1 MTFNLPSEQATEFDP
16 ESERSRRAHLLVL
29 HNAFQALWEASEGKR
44 TRDLSVINGIEIF
57 MGLTRKILLECRH
70 LVLQGRVWNFRWR
83 QDASVAPLGGLV
95 TNIMTLKGVPLRP
108 EEIAALLA
116 PWRFQMQDVLEET
129 IASFLSSRLG
139 NLCFSMDDG
148 RFGLIEWLPQIEGM
162 SLEDAVSQEFWQR
175 EDFAEWLLSLI
186 PSLFT
191 PGSATRTQ
199 NDNPTELAKA
209 VLDSAQMPL
218 SHRELL
224 FILWAK
230 KSGQM
235 ELISTFAQLLSA
247 DGLQVLSFGYWITEK
262 GKENLTKSLLQQSEE
277 LKQQAEQK
285 VRFVETRRL
294 QQLLTAAEGL
304 TTELGW
310 EISDEI
316 ASWLET
322 QPYPVPLTRIAEQIL
337 EVLPTDPDYERSIRS
352 LFALLVRDE
361 RFVELGGQCWWLS
374 DKTPIDFIE
383 VPPALIPPPP
393 PPVPEELTGQLDLV
407 LPVEAID
414 DDLRRF
420 VEEPNYEEVGEPEV
434 KVPEDLKPPKRLD
447 IPVTYPHLQ
456 VGTLKIRRI
465 DVPFFPPEPQLQFLR
480 VIDDAQNELGLWV
493 NLPIGLC
500 FGLSDWYQKRKVE
513 VGGIVRFER
522 MKSGL
527 VKLIWTN
534 RYDRWIHI
542 PRPRLEELQQYAAH
556 ETIRQAPLIT
566 LIQSL
571 LTQHPKG
578 VHFLRLW
585 SELNVLR
592 RTTKISLASILCAY
606 PMFVRVPNLEGF
618 WTLDFTKFTEGI
630 RPEKLAYLKKSQGE
644 ANGE

>member
-1 MTFNLPSEQATEFDP
+1 MTFNLPSEQLTEFDP
-16 ESERSRRAHLLVL
+16 EPERSKRASLLVL
-29 HNAFQALWEASEGKR
+29 HNACQTLWESGEGKR
-44 TRDLSVINGIEIF
+44 TKDLSAIDGVEIF
-57 MGLTRKILLECRH
+57 MGLTRQILLGCEY

-83 QDASVAPLGGLV
+83 QDAAVAPLGGLV
-95 TNIMTLKGVPLRP
+95 TNILTLKGVPLRP
-108 EEIAALLA
+108 EDIAALLA
-116 PWRFQMQDVLEET
+116 PWRLQMQDVLEET

-148 RFGLIEWLPQIEGM
+148 RFGLIEWLPQIKGM
-162 SLEDAVSQEFWQR
+162 SLEDAISQEFWQR
-175 EDFAEWLLSLI
+175 EDFAEWLLSL
-186 PSLFT
+186 T
-191 PGSATRTQ
+191 PTLPTSKSAPLAQ

-209 VLDSAQMPL
+209 ILDSAEMPL

-224 FILWAK
+224 FVLWAK
-230 KSGQM
+230 RAGQL
-235 ELISTFAQLLSA
+235 ELVPTFSQLLNA
-247 DGLQVLSFGYWITEK
+247 DGLQVLSLGYWVTEK
-262 GKENLTKSLLQQSEE
+262 GKDTMTKLLLRQSEE
-277 LKQQAEQK
+277 LRQQAEQRA
-285 VRFVETRRL
+285 RFIETRKL
-294 QQLLTAAEGL
+294 QQLLSAAEEL
-304 TTELGW
+304 TTDLGW
-310 EISDEI
+310 DVSDEI

-322 QPYPVPLTRIAEQIL
+322 QPYPVHLTRIAEQVL
-337 EVLPTDPDYERSIRS
+337 EVLPTDPDYEKSIRS
-352 LFALLVRDE
+352 LFALLVRDD

-374 DKTPIDFIE
+374 DKTPAEVME
-383 VPPALIPPPP
+383 VPEPLLPPPP
-393 PPVPEELTGQLDLV
+393 PPVPEDLTGQVDLV
-407 LPVEAID
+407 LPLEAID

-420 VEEPNYEEVGEPEV
+420 VEDPNYEEVGEQEV

-465 DVPFFPPEPQLQFLR
+465 DAPFFPSEPELQFLR
-480 VIDDAQNELGLWV
+480 VIDDEQNELGLWV
-493 NLPIGLC
+493 NLSLGLC
-500 FGLSDWYQKRKVE
+500 FGLSEWYQKRKVE
-513 VGGIVRFER
+513 VGGIVRLER

-542 PRPRLEELQQYAAH
+542 PRSRLEELKQYAAH

-566 LIQSL
+566 LVQSL

-592 RTTKISLASILCAY
+592 RTTKIVLASILCAY
-606 PMFVRVPNLEGF
+606 PMFARVPNLEGF

-630 RPEKLAYLKKSQGE
+630 RPEKLAYLRR
-644 ANGE
+644 

>member
-1 MTFNLPSEQATEFDP
+1 MVMTFNLPSEQLTEFDP
-16 ESERSRRAHLLVL
+16 ESERSKRAHLLVL
-29 HNAFQALWEASEGKR
+29 HNAFQALWDAGEGKR
-44 TRDLSVINGIEIF
+44 TKDLSVVDGVEIF
-57 MGLTRKILLECRH
+57 MGLTRQILLGCEH

-83 QDASVAPLGGLV
+83 QDAAIAPLGGLV
-95 TNIMTLKGVPLRP
+95 TNILTLKGVPLRP
-108 EEIAALLA
+108 EDIAALLA
-116 PWRFQMQDVLEET
+116 PWRLQMQDVLEET

-162 SLEDAVSQEFWQR
+162 SLEDAISQEFWQR
-175 EDFAEWLLSLI
+175 EDFAEWLLSL
-186 PSLFT
+186 T
-191 PGSATRTQ
+191 PTLPTSQSAPLAQ

-209 VLDSAQMPL
+209 VLDSAEMPL

-224 FILWAK
+224 FVLWAK

-235 ELISTFAQLLSA
+235 ELIPTLAQLLSA

-262 GKENLTKSLLQQSEE
+262 GKETLTKSLLQQSEE
-277 LKQQAEQK
+277 LKQQAEQR

-294 QQLLTAAEGL
+294 QQLLATAEGL
-304 TTELGW
+304 TTDLDW
-310 EISDEI
+310 DVSDEI

-322 QPYPVPLTRIAEQIL
+322 QPYPVHLTRIAEQVL
-337 EVLPTDPDYERSIRS
+337 EVLPTDPDYEKSIRS
-352 LFALLVRDE
+352 LFALLVRDD

-374 DKTPIDFIE
+374 NKTPAEVME
-383 VPPALIPPPP
+383 VPEPLLPPPP
-393 PPVPEELTGQLDLV
+393 PPVPEDLAGQVDLV
-407 LPVEAID
+407 LPLEAID

-420 VEEPNYEEVGEPEV
+420 VEDPNYEEVSEQEV

-465 DVPFFPPEPQLQFLR
+465 DAPFFPSEPELQFLR
-480 VIDDAQNELGLWV
+480 VIDDEQNELGLWV
-493 NLPIGLC
+493 NLSLGLC
-500 FGLSDWYQKRKVE
+500 FGLSEWYQKRKVE
-513 VGGIVRFER
+513 VGGIVRLER

-542 PRPRLEELQQYAAH
+542 PRSRLEELKQYAAH

-566 LIQSL
+566 LVQSL

-592 RTTKISLASILCAY
+592 RTTKIVLASILCAY
-606 PMFVRVPNLEGF
+606 PMFARVPNLDGF

-630 RPEKLAYLKKSQGE
+630 RPEKLAYLRR
-644 ANGE
+644 

>member
-1 MTFNLPSEQATEFDP
+1 MTFNLPSEQLTEFDP
-16 ESERSRRAHLLVL
+16 ESERSKRAHLLVL
-29 HNAFQALWEASEGKR
+29 HNAFQALWDAGEGKR
-44 TRDLSVINGIEIF
+44 TKDLSVVDGVEIF
-57 MGLTRKILLECRH
+57 MGLTRQILLGCEH

-83 QDASVAPLGGLV
+83 QDAAIAPLGGLV
-95 TNIMTLKGVPLRP
+95 TNILTLKGVPLRP
-108 EEIAALLA
+108 EDIAALLA
-116 PWRFQMQDVLEET
+116 PWRLQMQDVLEET
-129 IASFLSSRLG
+129 IASFLNSRLG

-162 SLEDAVSQEFWQR
+162 SLEDAISQEFWQR
-175 EDFAEWLLSLI
+175 EDFAEWLLSL
-186 PSLFT
+186 T
-191 PGSATRTQ
+191 PTLPTSQSAPLAQ

-209 VLDSAQMPL
+209 VLDSAEMPL

-224 FILWAK
+224 FVLWAK

-235 ELISTFAQLLSA
+235 ELIPTLAQLLSA

-262 GKENLTKSLLQQSEE
+262 GKETLTKSLLQQSED
-277 LKQQAEQK
+277 LKQQAEQR

-294 QQLLTAAEGL
+294 QQLLATAEGL
-304 TTELGW
+304 TTDLDW
-310 EISDEI
+310 DVSDEI

-322 QPYPVPLTRIAEQIL
+322 QPYPVHLTRIAEQVL
-337 EVLPTDPDYERSIRS
+337 EVLPTDPDYEKSIRS
-352 LFALLVRDE
+352 LFALLVRDD

-374 DKTPIDFIE
+374 DKTPAEVME
-383 VPPALIPPPP
+383 VPEPLLPPPP
-393 PPVPEELTGQLDLV
+393 PPAPEDLAGQVDLV
-407 LPVEAID
+407 LPLEAID

-420 VEEPNYEEVGEPEV
+420 VEDPNYEEVGEQEV

-465 DVPFFPPEPQLQFLR
+465 DAPFFPSEPELQFLR
-480 VIDDAQNELGLWV
+480 VIDDEQNELGLWV
-493 NLPIGLC
+493 NLSLGLC
-500 FGLSDWYQKRKVE
+500 FGLSEWYQKRKVE
-513 VGGIVRFER
+513 VGGIVRLER

-542 PRPRLEELQQYAAH
+542 PRSRLEELKQYAAH

-566 LIQSL
+566 LVQSL

-592 RTTKISLASILCAY
+592 RTTKIVLASILCAY
-606 PMFVRVPNLEGF
+606 PMFARVPNLEGF

-630 RPEKLAYLKKSQGE
+630 RPEKLAYLRR
-644 ANGE
+644 